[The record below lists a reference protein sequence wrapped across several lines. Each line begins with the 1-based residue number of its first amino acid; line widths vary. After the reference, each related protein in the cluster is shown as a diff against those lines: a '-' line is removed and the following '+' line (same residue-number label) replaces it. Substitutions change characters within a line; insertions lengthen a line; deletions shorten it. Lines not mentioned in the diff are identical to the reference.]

1 MAWFLFDTLAIPLCD
16 NRKNRMLKF
25 LFYLGVRV
33 RGCVYN
39 YTHQMDSLSALRIK
53 HINFAFIS
61 YTIVDIEQES
71 QLQKKMAL
79 ELLLLS
85 AFQSFRIQFPPLE
98 QFVSQNEYEKI
109 NT

>member
-1 MAWFLFDTLAIPLCD
+1 
-16 NRKNRMLKF
+16 MLKF
-25 LFYLGVRV
+25 LLNLGVRV

-39 YTHQMDSLSALRIK
+39 YIHQMGSLSSIRIK

-61 YTIVDIEQES
+61 YTVVDIEQEHPKF
-71 QLQKKMAL
+71 KKYAPI
-79 ELLLLS
+79 LLIWI
-85 AFQSFRIQFPPLE
+85 AFQSFRTQFPPLE

>member
-1 MAWFLFDTLAIPLCD
+1 
-16 NRKNRMLKF
+16 MLKF

-39 YTHQMDSLSALRIK
+39 YTHQMDSLSAIRIK

-61 YTIVDIEQES
+61 YTIVDIEQERQS
-71 QLQKKMAL
+71 HEKMPLGQLL
-79 ELLLLS
+79 VT
-85 AFQSFRIQFPPLE
+85 AFQLFRTQFPPLE

>member
-1 MAWFLFDTLAIPLCD
+1 
-16 NRKNRMLKF
+16 MLKF

-39 YTHQMDSLSALRIK
+39 YIHEMGLLSAIRIK

-71 QLQKKMAL
+71 QLHKKRAL

-85 AFQSFRIQFPPLE
+85 AFQLFRTQFPPLE
-98 QFVSQNEYEKI
+98 QLVSQYKYEKI
-109 NT
+109 NM